1 MAKVYRVTMFV
12 SDANGDMQDAENLK
26 EQLEQVA
33 DRLDVFFDHIE
44 VEESEEFE
52 WDDDLKINKTNATVE
67 DFEEYFEEED

>member
-1 MAKVYRVTMFV
+1 MFV
-12 SDANGDMQDAENLK
+12 SDANGDMHNAEYLK

-33 DRLDVFFDHIE
+33 DRLWVSFEHVE